1 MKHNILLV
9 IASVLSILF
18 MTFHLYAIYEP
29 LALPE
34 RDCNPA
40 SLCL

>member
-18 MTFHLYAIYEP
+18 MTVSPDGRHSSAGWSQESF
-29 LALPE
+29 
-34 RDCNPA
+34 
-40 SLCL
+40 

>member
-18 MTFHLYAIYEP
+18 MTFHLTDDISAM
-29 LALPE
+29 
-34 RDCNPA
+34 R
-40 SLCL
+40 